1 MEDDKIIFFIKSF
14 RSLLVYAVIAAIP
27 VGVILVEWS
36 DNLSVNGTPFELLLS
51 MLIFIWVGSTSIL
64 GCFGFCMLINILV
77 HRKRVQKMLYTT
89 DLEQVLHTK
98 TLKQLD
104 QILQVLSLQRG
115 RIIRREIKQES
126 TEETRER
133 LIGIILKNQKSD
145 EMKNNASHH

>member
-1 MEDDKIIFFIKSF
+1 
-14 RSLLVYAVIAAIP
+14 
-27 VGVILVEWS
+27 
-36 DNLSVNGTPFELLLS
+36 
-51 MLIFIWVGSTSIL
+51 
-64 GCFGFCMLINILV
+64 
-77 HRKRVQKMLYTT
+77 MLYTT

-145 EMKNNASHH
+145 EMKNNAPHHWITLVYFATFVDPLTSRGYHQVTKNLRAKKWPHSK

>member
-1 MEDDKIIFFIKSF
+1 
-14 RSLLVYAVIAAIP
+14 
-27 VGVILVEWS
+27 
-36 DNLSVNGTPFELLLS
+36 
-51 MLIFIWVGSTSIL
+51 
-64 GCFGFCMLINILV
+64 
-77 HRKRVQKMLYTT
+77 MLYTT

-145 EMKNNASHH
+145 EMKNNAPHH

>member
-89 DLEQVLHTK
+89 DLEQVMNTK

-133 LIGIILKNQKSD
+133 LIGIILKNLKSD

>member
-1 MEDDKIIFFIKSF
+1 
-14 RSLLVYAVIAAIP
+14 
-27 VGVILVEWS
+27 
-36 DNLSVNGTPFELLLS
+36 
-51 MLIFIWVGSTSIL
+51 
-64 GCFGFCMLINILV
+64 
-77 HRKRVQKMLYTT
+77 MLYTT
-89 DLEQVLHTK
+89 DLKQVLHTK

-133 LIGIILKNQKSD
+133 LIGIILKNLKSD

>member
-1 MEDDKIIFFIKSF
+1 
-14 RSLLVYAVIAAIP
+14 
-27 VGVILVEWS
+27 
-36 DNLSVNGTPFELLLS
+36 
-51 MLIFIWVGSTSIL
+51 
-64 GCFGFCMLINILV
+64 
-77 HRKRVQKMLYTT
+77 MLYTT
-89 DLEQVLHTK
+89 DLKQVLHTK

>member
-1 MEDDKIIFFIKSF
+1 
-14 RSLLVYAVIAAIP
+14 
-27 VGVILVEWS
+27 
-36 DNLSVNGTPFELLLS
+36 
-51 MLIFIWVGSTSIL
+51 
-64 GCFGFCMLINILV
+64 
-77 HRKRVQKMLYTT
+77 MLYTT

-133 LIGIILKNQKSD
+133 LIGIILKNLKSD

>member
-1 MEDDKIIFFIKSF
+1 
-14 RSLLVYAVIAAIP
+14 
-27 VGVILVEWS
+27 
-36 DNLSVNGTPFELLLS
+36 
-51 MLIFIWVGSTSIL
+51 
-64 GCFGFCMLINILV
+64 
-77 HRKRVQKMLYTT
+77 MLYTT
-89 DLEQVLHTK
+89 DLEQVLQTK

-145 EMKNNASHH
+145 EMKNNAPHH